1 MGSKSRGLKDHSACV
16 HVRAPREPG
25 PPSLLAPWRSHVR
38 TDPPV
43 SWLHP
48 ILQPGLGL
56 RGVDLVLGAALC
68 GARPELVL
76 GPGSHPKWE
85 EIHTGQQARRGQ
97 EDCWLSL
104 SLAGKAKGGLG
115 TGAEASKGLARKWSV
130 WGQLDM
136 SIYAWLLHLCEA
148 ATCGP
153 GPHL

>member
-1 MGSKSRGLKDHSACV
+1 MWVRNPGVSRITQPVCTCV
-16 HVRAPREPG
+16 HLG
-25 PPSLLAPWRSHVR
+25 S
-38 TDPPV
+38 
-43 SWLHP
+43 
-48 ILQPGLGL
+48 PGLLPCLLPGGHMSARTPQFPGCILSCNQGWVSEGWTLFWGL
-56 RGVDLVLGAALC
+56 HS

-104 SLAGKAKGGLG
+104 SSAGKAKGGLG